1 MPPGGDLQG
10 LATIDPLVVGPVG
23 DAAVSLLAA
32 GMGRDQLA
40 AMIEP
45 HVLPLTH
52 HLHGLSHEAKGHGVA
67 VGLEAHQ
74 AVLGHVTQGA
84 VLQDVGRPLTM
95 IQQQSLLLEKHL
107 GGLPVGRSV
116 EALVGN
122 GQDPVHQALV
132 EMIQRVEGLASQEA
146 LDVLH
151 ARFDLA
157 LGLGPVGSAQPRP
170 EAPVGAEV
178 PEDGVPLDPAA
189 FEVAGKHD
197 RPGVVVEQ
205 LVGDAPEVLEG
216 LLVTADQGRQPLVQR
231 GPGKEPAAVAQG
243 HHEEPDVDAARGN
256 RRPAVT
262 PVDLAL
268 PAGLRL
274 EAHRGL
280 PGRLF
285 PQGTNEAPH
294 RGIAAGIAHRSKLL
308 EDGLGAPA
316 HGGKPLTDVLLIQA
330 QKRRL
335 RPRSTIRRGLTL
347 LQDLPH
353 RADIQVQRP
362 GDRLLR
368 LLELESAV
376 DLMPKTPVDHFLA
389 SRWVHRVQ
397 AYLVSHRNVPP
408 FGYSGGHFSMFA
420 GGHFCMSVD
429 SACRRALHFDN
440 PRYRTVKEILTQ
452 GLDQA
457 PMEKEAP
464 PLAAVYTLQG
474 RFLRGAG
481 DLQLH

>member
-1 MPPGGDLQG
+1 VP
-10 LATIDPLVVGPVG
+10 
-23 DAAVSLLAA
+23 
-32 GMGRDQLA
+32 
-40 AMIEP
+40 
-45 HVLPLTH
+45 
-52 HLHGLSHEAKGHGVA
+52 
-67 VGLEAHQ
+67 
-74 AVLGHVTQGA
+74 QGA

-95 IQQQSLLLEKHL
+95 IQQQSLLLEEHL

-122 GQDPVHQALV
+122 GHDPVHQALV
-132 EMIQRVEGLASQEA
+132 EMIQRVEGLAPQEA

-151 ARFDLA
+151 TRFDLA

-280 PGRLF
+280 PLGLF
-285 PQGTNEAPH
+285 PQRLNEAPH
-294 RGIAAGIAHRSKLL
+294 RVVASRVAQQAKFL
-308 EDGLGAPA
+308 EDRLGAPA
-316 HGGKPLTDVLLIQA
+316 HGGQPLTDVLLIQA

-368 LLELESAV
+368 FLAFESAV
-376 DLMPKTPVDHFLA
+376 DLVPKTPVDHVLA
-389 SRWVHRVQ
+389 SRWVHREQ
-397 AYLVSHRNVPP
+397 AYLVLHRVVPP
-408 FGYSGGHFSMFA
+408 FGCSGGHFSVPT
-420 GGHFCMSVD
+420 GGHFCMLVD
-429 SACRRALHFDN
+429 SGSPRR
-440 PRYRTVKEILTQ
+440 R
-452 GLDQA
+452 
-457 PMEKEAP
+457 
-464 PLAAVYTLQG
+464 
-474 RFLRGAG
+474 
-481 DLQLH
+481 